1 MSDSNNSPKKGPTEI
16 PASTGSVEKRQKVH
30 ASRREGSDEVSNRK
44 KQSQKLDHDFVASFE
59 SSEGPQEVTLGE
71 KPSSTSNEE
80 KRNRELKINRLSAYK
95 RRIRDVFVEESDTE
109 LGKELKRDI
118 DATLGE
124 GNRVRYAFFPGSLQ
138 RLGTKRILTA
148 ASDERVPETDG
159 KTQPLFH
166 GLSQNDFI
174 GIVVAKGKW
183 VRAIGALVGDL
194 GNVGEEFGRHIEI
207 DSLYY
212 RERLKR
218 NDEEWK
224 RAE

>member
-1 MSDSNNSPKKGPTEI
+1 MSDSNNSPKRGPTEI

-124 GNRVRYAFFPGSLQ
+124 GNRVCYAFFTPS
-138 RLGTKRILTA
+138 RIA
-148 ASDERVPETDG
+148 
-159 KTQPLFH
+159 
-166 GLSQNDFI
+166 
-174 GIVVAKGKW
+174 
-183 VRAIGALVGDL
+183 VGY
-194 GNVGEEFGRHIEI
+194 EKII
-207 DSLYY
+207 
-212 RERLKR
+212 
-218 NDEEWK
+218 
-224 RAE
+224 